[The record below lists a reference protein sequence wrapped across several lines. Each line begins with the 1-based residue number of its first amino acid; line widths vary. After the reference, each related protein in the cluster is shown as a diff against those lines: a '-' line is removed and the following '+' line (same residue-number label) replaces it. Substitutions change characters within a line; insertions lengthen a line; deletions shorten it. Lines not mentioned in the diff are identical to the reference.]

1 MDLLGQRD
9 ALVNQMNQMGTFILD
24 SDRQNLVEFNIIIN
38 FCVYASDVND
48 PTEPGLFFDMKSDQI
63 KFRNTDMSFF
73 YLIPLI

>member
-1 MDLLGQRD
+1 MNLLGQRD

-48 PTEPGLFFDMKSDQI
+48 PTEPGLFSTWNPI
-63 KFRNTDMSFF
+63 RLSLET
-73 YLIPLI
+73 LIWVFST